1 MDNEEPNWKKKP
13 KVQGF
18 GNNNLGNTGNSYALD
33 DEEFSDDF
41 EEYFSD
47 EEDNNNRLTKK
58 AGQEEIKNVMNVYQD
73 YLFKKNPQPKQLTT
87 IKEDSKD
94 NYSTSTDNSSKNIS
108 LNDKKISGMNERKK
122 NMRSKCIEA
131 MGKRQF
137 EDIYT
142 Y

>member
-1 MDNEEPNWKKKP
+1 
-13 KVQGF
+13 
-18 GNNNLGNTGNSYALD
+18 
-33 DEEFSDDF
+33 
-41 EEYFSD
+41 
-47 EEDNNNRLTKK
+47 
-58 AGQEEIKNVMNVYQD
+58 MNVYQD

-142 Y
+142 YQKVSREKNVDDRLITKTLIDKYGKQCKNYIFDIDQLIFFEDTYKC